1 MGTIS
6 NMQGTF
12 PASVINE
19 VFSLVKGH
27 SSLTKLA
34 KRMPVA
40 FSGNDIFTFNLDG
53 EVEIVGESGQKG
65 PGSAAIVPV
74 NVKPIKVIYQ
84 HRVSDEFLKVG
95 EEKQLNMLKAF
106 KEGFA
111 MKIASGLDIMAMHGV
126 NPKTLAASEAIGTN
140 HLDTVQS
147 TNLTSG
153 KPEAALNAA
162 VKLLGDNDVTGYI
175 LSKDMGMELGNYKEN
190 GVSQYPEYKLGGNP
204 GTLGKTPAD
213 VNSTVTK
220 GNAKAAGYVGDFAN
234 AFRWGY
240 ADQMPFEVIQY
251 GDPDGQGDLKRQ
263 NQVCLRAEAY
273 IGWGILNKAAFA
285 RIVTGS

>member
-140 HLDTVQS
+140 HL
-147 TNLTSG
+147 
-153 KPEAALNAA
+153 
-162 VKLLGDNDVTGYI
+162 GDNDVTGYI
-175 LSKDMGMELGNYKEN
+175 LSKDMGVELGSYKEN
-190 GVSQYPEYKLGGNP
+190 GISQYPEYKLGGNP